1 MFMIFCIFI
10 LFHIGETGANWD
22 KKCNF
27 GNKSLN
33 NGTEIYIESWLFTL
47 AYEVSK

>member
-1 MFMIFCIFI
+1 MVIYV
-10 LFHIGETGANWD
+10 GETGANWD
-22 KKCNF
+22 KKFNF

-47 AYEVSK
+47 AYEESK